1 MTTSDEQQAGLTG
14 RVPEHADLL
23 VIGGGPAAL
32 AAATGYRDHGGE
44 GTVVLVSDDDTLPY
58 FRPPL
63 SKDYLRGETEE
74 ADLLIEPESAYED
87 ADIEARL
94 NVMVTALDA
103 GERTAVLSDGA
114 RLTYEHCVL
123 ATGAA
128 PKPLPVP
135 GADDPRV
142 AYLRTLDSARTLR
155 TAAEAVRSAV
165 VAGSGFIGCEAAA
178 SLARRGLDVTVVST
192 EELPQQA
199 RLGPDVGERIAGW
212 LRDEGVT
219 LVGGAEVEA
228 IEDAQLVRISGRE
241 PVRGDLVLVAAGI
254 DPQSTLAAATEAEI
268 ENDRVVVDEH
278 MRSSVP
284 GLYAAGD
291 VAYARNGLANRH
303 LVAEHWGEADTM
315 GGIAGATA
323 AGADASWAQAPGLW
337 SVVGDHTLKY
347 AAWGDGFDDV
357 EFVDH
362 GNGAFA
368 AWYSAEGVLVGVL
381 THEADDDYERGSKLV
396 EEGAPTR

>member
-1 MTTSDEQQAGLTG
+1 MTTSDEQQADLSG

-23 VIGGGPAAL
+23 VVGGGPAAL

-103 GERTAVLSDGA
+103 GERTAMLSDGA
-114 RLTYEHCVL
+114 QLTYEHCVL

-165 VAGSGFIGCEAAA
+165 VARLGVHRVRGRGIPGPARPGRHGRQHRGAPAAGPA
-178 SLARRGLDVTVVST
+178 RPGRRRADRRLAQGRGGDPRRRRRGRGDRGR
-192 EELPQQA
+192 A
-199 RLGPDVGERIAGW
+199 AGPD
-212 LRDEGVT
+212 LR
-219 LVGGAEVEA
+219 
-228 IEDAQLVRISGRE
+228 
-241 PVRGDLVLVAAGI
+241 P
-254 DPQSTLAAATEAEI
+254 
-268 ENDRVVVDEH
+268 
-278 MRSSVP
+278 
-284 GLYAAGD
+284 
-291 VAYARNGLANRH
+291 
-303 LVAEHWGEADTM
+303 
-315 GGIAGATA
+315 
-323 AGADASWAQAPGLW
+323 
-337 SVVGDHTLKY
+337 
-347 AAWGDGFDDV
+347 
-357 EFVDH
+357 
-362 GNGAFA
+362 
-368 AWYSAEGVLVGVL
+368 
-381 THEADDDYERGSKLV
+381 
-396 EEGAPTR
+396 

>member
-23 VIGGGPAAL
+23 VVGGGPAAL

-241 PVRGDLVLVAAGI
+241 PVRGTSCSWRPG
-254 DPQSTLAAATEAEI
+254 STRSPPSPPRPRRRSRTIVSSSTSTCAAASRACTP
-268 ENDRVVVDEH
+268 RVTW
-278 MRSSVP
+278 RTPATGSRTGTSSPSTGARRTRWVASQGRPPP
-284 GLYAAGD
+284 GPTRRGRRPRASGP
-291 VAYARNGLANRH
+291 
-303 LVAEHWGEADTM
+303 
-315 GGIAGATA
+315 
-323 AGADASWAQAPGLW
+323 SWAI
-337 SVVGDHTLKY
+337 
-347 AAWGDGFDDV
+347 
-357 EFVDH
+357 
-362 GNGAFA
+362 
-368 AWYSAEGVLVGVL
+368 
-381 THEADDDYERGSKLV
+381 
-396 EEGAPTR
+396 TR